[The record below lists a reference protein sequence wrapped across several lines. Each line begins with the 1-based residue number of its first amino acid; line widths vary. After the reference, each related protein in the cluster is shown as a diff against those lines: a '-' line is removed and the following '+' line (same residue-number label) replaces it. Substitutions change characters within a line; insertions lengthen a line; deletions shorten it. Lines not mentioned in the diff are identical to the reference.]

1 MADTFLPINT
11 GRQQSSF
18 KYFTISLAANQVY
31 DLPNPLNCVRCYDAT
46 ANFQVAWSSNADFT
60 DFGEGMMVKFD
71 GEPIS
76 TVKLYNPNNFA
87 ITIKI
92 GVGIGTFED
101 SRLSVSGNIQTV
113 QGAYYQFS
121 AQTLTIASG
130 TVTAP
135 SGHNILQNTGS
146 NVMYLG
152 GTGTDGLQLEPLG
165 SFEYNVETAFT
176 VYGTD
181 GDTLAVGSLV

>member
-31 DLPNPLNCVRCYDAT
+31 DLPNPFNCFRCYDAT
-46 ANFQVAWSSNADFT
+46 ANFQIAWNTNDGFT
-60 DFGEGMMVKFD
+60 DFGEGMMVKFESD
-71 GEPIS
+71 PING
-76 TVKLYNPNNFA
+76 VKLYNPNNFA
-87 ITIKI
+87 IVIKV
-92 GVGIGTFED
+92 GMGIGTFED

-113 QGAYYQFS
+113 QGAYYQFT

-130 TVTAP
+130 TTTAP

-152 GTGTDGLQLEPLG
+152 GTGTDGLQLQPQG
-165 SFEYNVETAFT
+165 TFEYNVETAFT

-181 GDTLAVGSLV
+181 SDTLAVGSLA